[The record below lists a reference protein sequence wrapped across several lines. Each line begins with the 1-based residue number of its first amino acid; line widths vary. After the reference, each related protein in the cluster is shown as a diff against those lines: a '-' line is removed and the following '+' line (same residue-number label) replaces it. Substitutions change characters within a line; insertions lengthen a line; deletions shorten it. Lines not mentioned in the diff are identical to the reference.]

1 MKVVFSERAYTALLS
16 ETYEK
21 ITTETGGI
29 FLGYYESD
37 TWYVVEA
44 IDPGPK
50 SIFEVAYFEYDQKY
64 VTHLINKIARMYRKD
79 LSLLGLWHRH
89 PGSFDVFSS
98 TDDGTNMSYAK
109 LNKVGAISAL
119 VNIDPKFRLTVYHV
133 SLPMGRV
140 KYTPIHYEVG
150 DSLFP
155 SGVLELLSGKEL
167 EDKIN
172 ASGSLN
178 GDDYGHSTYAS
189 QYRFKDVL
197 ELLSQNN
204 APVRLEKK
212 YQEEIKNAS
221 KEPDFVDC
229 LSDAIADDI
238 DYLVNVLGIE
248 LIIRHTAYYLFISA
262 KGEDKDVAL
271 YFSHIKST
279 SQTVYIYNGYPYVY
293 TPGMIESIVAGNT
306 ESKEKRNGL
315 FDTIKNVF
323 KMSRKGNDN
332 D

>member
-1 MKVVFSERAYTALLS
+1 MKVIFSERAYTALLS

-37 TWYVVEA
+37 IWYIVEA

-64 VTHLINKIARMYRKD
+64 VTHLINKIARLYKKD

-89 PGSFDVFSS
+89 PGSFDIFSS
-98 TDDGTNMSYAK
+98 TDDGTNISYAK
-109 LNKVGAISAL
+109 LNKAGAISAL

-140 KYTPIHYEVG
+140 KYTPISYEVG
-150 DSLFP
+150 DHLFP

-167 EDKIN
+167 ENKIN
-172 ASGSLN
+172 SLGCRN
-178 GDDYGHSTYAS
+178 GDDYVYSTYVRKC
-189 QYRFKDVL
+189 RFKDVL

-204 APVRLEKK
+204 TPAKLEK
-212 YQEEIKNAS
+212 YYEEIKNAS
-221 KEPDFVDC
+221 KEPDFTDR
-229 LSDAIADDI
+229 LSDAITDDL

-248 LIIRHTAYYLFISA
+248 LIIKQTAHYLFVSA
-262 KGEDKDVAL
+262 KSEDTDAAL
-271 YFSHIKST
+271 RFSYIKST
-279 SQTVYIYNGYPYVY
+279 NQTVYIYNSYLYVY

-315 FDTIKNVF
+315 FDTIKNAF

>member
-37 TWYVVEA
+37 IWYIVEA

-64 VTHLINKIARMYRKD
+64 VTHLINKIARLYKKD

-89 PGSFDVFSS
+89 PGSFDIFSS
-98 TDDGTNMSYAK
+98 TDDGTNISYAK
-109 LNKVGAISAL
+109 LNKAGAISAL

-140 KYTPIHYEVG
+140 KYTPISYEVG
-150 DSLFP
+150 DHLFP

-167 EDKIN
+167 ESKIN
-172 ASGSLN
+172 SLGCRN
-178 GDDYGHSTYAS
+178 GDDYVHSTYVRKC
-189 QYRFKDVL
+189 RFKDVL

-204 APVRLEKK
+204 TPAKLEK
-212 YQEEIKNAS
+212 YYEEIKNAS
-221 KEPDFVDC
+221 REPDFTDR
-229 LSDAIADDI
+229 LSDAIADDL
-238 DYLVNVLGIE
+238 DYLVNALGIE
-248 LIIRHTAYYLFISA
+248 LIIKQTAHYLFVSA
-262 KGEDKDVAL
+262 KSEDTDAAL
-271 YFSHIKST
+271 RFSYIKST
-279 SQTVYIYNGYPYVY
+279 NQTVYIYNSYLYVY
-293 TPGMIESIVAGNT
+293 TPGMIENIVAGSI
-306 ESKEKRNGL
+306 EGKEKRNGF
-315 FDTIKNVF
+315 FDTIKTVF